1 MPLTQ
6 LYQQVHQSVVQVLA
20 LNGQN
25 PVSFGS
31 GSIISDGKTVL
42 TCEHCIVQGAQMAIA
57 NPAVPRQ
64 ALFGNVIFSDTKADI
79 ALLEFQQPI
88 GPAVT
93 LANSSSCAVGN
104 GAFVIGFPMGI
115 TEKTLFSAHI
125 ASITS
130 TGLRI
135 DASVNHGN
143 SGGPLFNMEGEQIG
157 VVNAKHGSLS
167 QFLTQIKNAQ
177 PGAMMSIGGI
187 DPVKAIQGLIAE
199 MQKNLNL
206 GIGYAIKTDDIKP
219 LHNILSTCIP

>member
-1 MPLTQ
+1 MPLTK
-6 LYQQVHQSVVQVLA
+6 LYQQVNQSVVQVLA

-25 PVSFGS
+25 PISFGT
-31 GSIISDGKTVL
+31 GSIISNGKIVL
-42 TCEHCIVQGAQMAIA
+42 TCEHCIVQGAQMAVA
-57 NPAVPRQ
+57 NPTVPGQ
-64 ALFGNVIFSDTKADI
+64 ALLGSVIFSDTAADI

-93 LANSSSCAVGN
+93 LVDSSSCAVGN
-104 GAFVIGFPMGI
+104 GAFVIGFPMGV
-115 TEKTLFSAHI
+115 TEKTLLAAHI
-125 ASITS
+125 ASITN

-143 SGGPLFNMEGEQIG
+143 SGGPLFNMQGEQIG

-167 QFLTQIKNAQ
+167 QLLTQIKNTQ

-187 DPVKAIQGLIAE
+187 DPVKAIQGLIGE

-206 GIGYAIKTDDIKP
+206 GIGYAIKTADIKP
-219 LHNILSTCIP
+219 LHSILDTCIL